1 MKRTVL
7 SFKQPIDAIQAEQ
20 IRLLYSNAGYGYL
33 ATAINASLLA
43 LVQWSVMSPL
53 VTIPWLAYMLSLTML
68 RWALARRFYRV
79 QPAPECIGP
88 WGVAFGVGVGFAGG
102 GWGIAGV
109 LLFPE
114 SSLTHQV
121 FLALVLGGMVAGAV
135 GLLSARMMVFL
146 VFVGPAV
153 VPIILRLSANGGQ
166 LGMLMAGTGVLLTL
180 VMAMT
185 AWKFNRVIA
194 ASLRLRFG
202 NADLVATLT
211 AEKAAVEQLN
221 MQLNTEMA
229 ERQSIQDALLLAQK
243 ALERQVMERSAQ
255 LQSAMTQ
262 MHDEIAQRQQL
273 DEQLQ
278 QAQKMEI
285 VGRLAGGI
293 AHDFSNMLTVILGY
307 TALARTAAPN
317 QVALQSYLEGVHHA
331 ARRAADLT
339 QQLLAFSR
347 RQIINPETV
356 NLNDLLREMSTIL
369 RRVINE
375 NIDLVTLLS
384 PDLWDTWADPR
395 QIERVIINLVVNAR
409 DALLEG
415 GRVVLATENVQVDP
429 SDSSPYPEV
438 VPGDYALLVVSDT
451 GSGIPEAIK
460 GQIFEPFFTTKGA
473 GQGTGLGL
481 SSSYGIIAQA
491 GGCMTFDSEVG
502 RGTSMR
508 VFLPRIDSETR
519 TGEGKDVSTVPAR
532 GKEAVLVV
540 EDETA
545 VRTLISQVLQNYG
558 YRVLE
563 AGNGIE
569 AWGEVSRNAAEPVD
583 LLLSDIVMPEMGGVE
598 LADLVR
604 TLLPDIRILFM
615 SGYAD
620 EIEIDEMLSMGRAFI
635 KKPFLPESLVA
646 KVRQTL
652 DQTPQI
658 GKPK

>member
-1 MKRTVL
+1 
-7 SFKQPIDAIQAEQ
+7 
-20 IRLLYSNAGYGYL
+20 
-33 ATAINASLLA
+33 
-43 LVQWSVMSPL
+43 
-53 VTIPWLAYMLSLTML
+53 
-68 RWALARRFYRV
+68 
-79 QPAPECIGP
+79 
-88 WGVAFGVGVGFAGG
+88 
-102 GWGIAGV
+102 
-109 LLFPE
+109 
-114 SSLTHQV
+114 
-121 FLALVLGGMVAGAV
+121 
-135 GLLSARMMVFL
+135 
-146 VFVGPAV
+146 
-153 VPIILRLSANGGQ
+153 
-166 LGMLMAGTGVLLTL
+166 
-180 VMAMT
+180 
-185 AWKFNRVIA
+185 
-194 ASLRLRFG
+194 
-202 NADLVATLT
+202 
-211 AEKAAVEQLN
+211 
-221 MQLNTEMA
+221 
-229 ERQSIQDALLLAQK
+229 
-243 ALERQVMERSAQ
+243 
-255 LQSAMTQ
+255 
-262 MHDEIAQRQQL
+262 
-273 DEQLQ
+273 
-278 QAQKMEI
+278 
-285 VGRLAGGI
+285 
-293 AHDFSNMLTVILGY
+293 
-307 TALARTAAPN
+307 
-317 QVALQSYLEGVHHA
+317 
-331 ARRAADLT
+331 
-339 QQLLAFSR
+339 
-347 RQIINPETV
+347 
-356 NLNDLLREMSTIL
+356 
-369 RRVINE
+369 VINE